1 MHVCSRYIQLL
12 SYAGGPELGRMLW
25 ESIGTMYSLL
35 EFGKEDAVYKV
46 MIKIP
51 FPPLSGTYPTIQVV
65 EYSSVYYD
73 SYKQNLQCTCPD
85 SDQIPVYFYPYLT
98 IGSQVQQYDY
108 LRLTGLGVIEALVK

>member
-1 MHVCSRYIQLL
+1 MIK
-12 SYAGGPELGRMLW
+12 AGGPELGRMLW

-85 SDQIPVYFYPYLT
+85 SVHSFYTGNKSGSSERSDTRLLLPLSDYRVTSSAIRLLT
-98 IGSQVQQYDY
+98 IHW
-108 LRLTGLGVIEALVK
+108 LRCY